1 VKTPWPAPGPATDPS
16 TNPDPNLV
24 EALAGRQAARDSA
37 VANKTRRV
45 VMASLGVIAEQ
56 KAGRRRTG
64 AVAVAAAL
72 VVVLLLGP
80 LLWWA
85 GETLIEDERLTG
97 LSGQLSVLIFLF
109 CAAILGSA
117 VLAGWLRR
125 RS

>member
-1 VKTPWPAPGPATDPS
+1 MKTPWPTTGPATDPA
-16 TNPDPNLV
+16 THQNRELV
-24 EALAGRQAARDSA
+24 EALSGRQAGRDSA
-37 VANKTRRV
+37 VADQTRRV
-45 VMASLGVIAEQ
+45 VMASMGVIAEQ
-56 KAGRRRTG
+56 KAGRRRTK
-64 AVAVAAAL
+64 AVAIAAAL

-85 GETLIEDERLTG
+85 AEVLIEDERLTG
-97 LSGQLSVLIFLF
+97 LTVQLSVLILLL

>member
-1 VKTPWPAPGPATDPS
+1 MKTPWPAPDPN
-16 TNPDPNLV
+16 TNPNRDLV
-24 EALAGRQAARDSA
+24 EALAGHQAGRDSA
-37 VANKTRRV
+37 VANQTRRV
-45 VMASLGVIAEQ
+45 VMASMGVIAEQ
-56 KAGRRRTG
+56 KAWRRRTK
-64 AVAVAAAL
+64 AVAIAAAL

-85 GETLIEDERLTG
+85 GEILIEDERLTG
-97 LSGQLSVLIFLF
+97 LTVQLSVLIFLL